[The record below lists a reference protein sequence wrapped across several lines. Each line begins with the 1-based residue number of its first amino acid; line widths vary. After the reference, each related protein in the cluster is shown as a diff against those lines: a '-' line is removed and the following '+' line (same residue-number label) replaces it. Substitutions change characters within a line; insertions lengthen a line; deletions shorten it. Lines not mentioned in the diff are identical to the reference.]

1 MATADLEA
9 VSMDS
14 RMSWFQGRVLSQRP
28 LWIIEVDG
36 VIGVWLSSQ
45 SLLWQTRLLLAIIA
59 CVGSQEAKGKRI
71 TEY

>member
-14 RMSWFQGRVLSQRP
+14 RMAWFQGRVLSQRP

-45 SLLWQTRLLLAIIA
+45 SLLWQTRLLFH
-59 CVGSQEAKGKRI
+59 GRN
-71 TEY
+71 